1 MTLQRQWLV
10 WCSVGITLILLLW
23 LLKSILLPFVAGL
36 AVAYFLDP
44 SADWLEEKGLS
55 RMAATSIIS
64 IGFTILAI
72 VLLLVLGP
80 LIYDQAVRLLESL
93 PDVIDQVRSLVAQFS
108 EGRLGKLLA
117 ENGDLKNAA
126 GDVAKSMVNWLLK
139 LFGSVLDTG
148 LAIAG
153 LISLIVV
160 TPIVAFYMLLDWD
173 RMVARINALLPLD
186 HAGNIRNIAREID
199 DVLAGFV
206 RGQGLVCVL
215 LGSFYAIGLTLA
227 GLQFGLLI
235 GLMAG
240 LISFIPYVGSIVGVI
255 VAGGV
260 ALAQFWPDYTQIGI
274 VLAVFVIGQAIE
286 GNFLTPKLVGNKVR
300 LHPVWIMFALF
311 AFGALFGFVGMLLA
325 VPISAAIG
333 VIARFGVSQYEK
345 SHLFAG
351 VTGFV
356 SHGVSD
362 DVAHGDGGAHGQ
374 HDDHDK
380 DVPTQ

>member
-1 MTLQRQWLV
+1 MTLQRQWLI
-10 WCSVGITLILLLW
+10 WCSVGIVLIILLW
-23 LLKSILLPFVAGL
+23 VLKSILLPFVAGL

-44 SADWLEEKGLS
+44 SADWLEGKGLS

-64 IGFTILAI
+64 VGFTVLAVVFLI
-72 VLLLVLGP
+72 VLGP
-80 LIYDQAVRLLESL
+80 MIYDQAVRLLESL
-93 PDVIDQVRSLVAQFS
+93 PDLIEKARVLVSQFS

-126 GDVAKSMVNWLLK
+126 GDVAKSIVNWLLK
-139 LFGSVLDTG
+139 LLGSVLDTG

-153 LISLIVV
+153 LLSLIVV

-173 RMVARINALLPLD
+173 RMVGRINALLPLD
-186 HAGNIRNIAREID
+186 HAENIRSIAREID

-215 LGSFYAIGLTLA
+215 LGSFYAIGLSLA

-240 LISFIPYVGSIVGVI
+240 LISFIPYVGSIVGFI

-274 VLAVFVIGQAIE
+274 VLTIFVVGQAVE
-286 GNFLTPKLVGNKVR
+286 GNFLTPKMVGNKVR

-333 VIARFGVSQYEK
+333 VIARFGIGQYEK

-351 VTGFV
+351 ATGLSSRAV
-356 SHGVSD
+356 
-362 DVAHGDGGAHGQ
+362 GAVEQ
-374 HDDHDK
+374 DK
-380 DVPTQ
+380 DAAP

>member
-10 WCSVGITLILLLW
+10 WCSVGITLIIFLW
-23 LLKSILLPFVAGL
+23 LLKAILLPFIAGL

-44 SADWLEEKGLS
+44 SADWLEKKGLS

-64 IGFTILAI
+64 VGFTVLAV
-72 VLLLVLGP
+72 VLLIVLGP
-80 LIYDQAVRLLESL
+80 LLYDQAVRLLESV
-93 PDVIDQVRSLVAQFS
+93 PDFIEKIRALITQFS
-108 EGRLGKLLA
+108 EGRLGRLLA

-126 GDVAKSMVNWLLK
+126 GDVAKSIVNWMLK
-139 LFGSVLDTG
+139 LLGSVLNTG

-153 LISLIVV
+153 LLSLIVV

-173 RMVARINALLPLD
+173 RMIGRIDALLPLD
-186 HAGNIRNIAREID
+186 HAEKIRKIAREID

-215 LGSFYAIGLTLA
+215 LGSFYAIGLSLA

-240 LISFIPYVGSIVGVI
+240 LISFIPYVGSIVGFV

-274 VLAVFVIGQAIE
+274 VLTIFVVGQAIE

-333 VIARFGVSQYEK
+333 VIARFGVGQYEK
-345 SHLFAG
+345 SHLFVGA
-351 VTGFV
+351 TGSV
-356 SHGVSD
+356 SNATAMVD
-362 DVAHGDGGAHGQ
+362 P
-374 HDDHDK
+374 DK
-380 DVPTQ
+380 DAPT

>member
-356 SHGVSD
+356 SQGVSD
-362 DVAHGDGGAHGQ
+362 DAD
-374 HDDHDK
+374 HDNDDK